1 MMKATISSDRLPR
14 FQERLTAG
22 AIYSISDFDVARLLS
37 ELQTL
42 FTLFR
47 RLGLCVVFGFDDD
60 RRRQSSIPHAGSLTF
75 LFIISH
81 FDVRMWHCH
90 GSEGDSDTERISNLS
105 YPWSLKPLIT
115 RKSEASS
122 ALHAPSKEG
131 DVMHSQHLKSFT
143 LDELENATGNF
154 CPESLIGGGFGFV
167 YKGCINGG
175 PRIDLAVD
183 VKKLKTEGF
192 QGHKE
197 WQREVDYLGRLH
209 HPNLVK
215 FIGYSLEDENSLL
228 IYEYMPNGSLENHL
242 FERGSNVFS
251 WSLRMKIA
259 IGAARGLCFLHDAKD
274 QVIYRDFKASN
285 ILLDSGFNAKLSD
298 FGLAREGPKDD
309 RSHVTTEVIGT
320 QGYAA
325 PEYLPRLDL
334 HV

>member
-1 MMKATISSDRLPR
+1 MGNCFESCSKKKDDEDENVDSSVNSKP
-14 FQERLTAG
+14 FSQ
-22 AIYSISDFDVARLLS
+22 
-37 ELQTL
+37 
-42 FTLFR
+42 
-47 RLGLCVVFGFDDD
+47 
-60 RRRQSSIPHAGSLTF
+60 
-75 LFIISH
+75 
-81 FDVRMWHCH
+81 
-90 GSEGDSDTERISNLS
+90 GDSDTGRISNLS

-122 ALHAPSKEG
+122 ALHAPSKER
-131 DVMHSQHLKSFT
+131 DIMHSQYLKSFT
-143 LDELENATGNF
+143 LDELKNATGNF
-154 CPESLIGGGFGFV
+154 CPESLIGEGGFGFV

-175 PRIDLAVD
+175 PGIDLAVA

-197 WQREVDYLGRLH
+197 WQREVNYLGRLH

-215 FIGYSLEDENSLL
+215 LIGYSLEDENRLL

-242 FERGSNVFS
+242 FERGCNVLS

-259 IGAARGLCFLHDAKD
+259 IGAARGLCFLHDTKD

-325 PEYLPRLDL
+325 PEYLATGFYLLTESMSSNDEMRRLQLRCSLARDS
-334 HV
+334 VRT

>member
-42 FTLFR
+42 FT
-47 RLGLCVVFGFDDD
+47 
-60 RRRQSSIPHAGSLTF
+60 
-75 LFIISH
+75 
-81 FDVRMWHCH
+81 MWHCH

-259 IGAARGLCFLHDAKD
+259 IGATRGLCFLHDAKD

-298 FGLAREGPKDD
+298 FGLAREGPNDD

-325 PEYLPRLDL
+325 PEYLPSESNRPPYRFTKTQEVVS
-334 HV
+334 H